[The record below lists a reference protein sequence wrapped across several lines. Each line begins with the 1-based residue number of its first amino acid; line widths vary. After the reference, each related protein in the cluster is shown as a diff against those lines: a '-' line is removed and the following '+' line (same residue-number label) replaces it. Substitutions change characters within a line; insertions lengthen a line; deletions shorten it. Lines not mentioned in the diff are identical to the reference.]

1 MADGPIR
8 FVGSLDGKDM
18 NIDSITKFGRSFSVV
33 SVPYSLKLL
42 MQELQ
47 AVNIQMRIITE
58 DNIQQM
64 SNLSFSNNID
74 KPEEYKNKIRQLLS
88 KNKPDARTP
97 DEMPSETW
105 SEGSMSE
112 LSSSFSPASPKF
124 DEESEGTYSLANKST
139 EPQTPDY
146 PPSSLYEPQT
156 PDYPPPAT
164 PDYPPPAT
172 PDYAPTVT
180 PESLPP
186 ASSPA
191 NEYEPPMAATPD
203 AMSEF
208 EQGELVS
215 YRGDETVGSQW
226 SVINVGA
233 AFITIQ
239 REGSDEIKVVA
250 PDEIYRPTEA
260 QLLQQQRQLPPGQPD
275 ASQFPPSTINFAP
288 NIVVNGT
295 AAAPPTPAENTTST
309 STPTTT
315 SAASAAPENQEID
328 FSKPLLIKKA

>member
-1 MADGPIR
+1 
-8 FVGSLDGKDM
+8 
-18 NIDSITKFGRSFSVV
+18 
-33 SVPYSLKLL
+33 
-42 MQELQ
+42 
-47 AVNIQMRIITE
+47 MRIITE

-74 KPEEYKNKIRQLLS
+74 KPEEYKNKIRQLLG

-97 DEMPSETW
+97 DEMPSEAW
-105 SEGSMSE
+105 SDKSMSE
-112 LSSSFSPASPKF
+112 LSSTFSPASPKF
-124 DEESEGTYSLANKST
+124 DVESEEGTYGNK
-139 EPQTPDY
+139 
-146 PPSSLYEPQT
+146 
-156 PDYPPPAT
+156 PAT
-164 PDYPPPAT
+164 PDYPPSASSPLYEPAT
-172 PDYAPTVT
+172 PDYPPSASASPLYEPAT
-180 PESLPP
+180 PDYPP
-186 ASSPA
+186 SPV
-191 NEYEPPMAATPD
+191 NEYEPPMAATPDYEPPMAATPD

-260 QLLQQQRQLPPGQPD
+260 QLLQQQRQLPATQPN
-275 ASQFPPSTINFAP
+275 ASPFPSSTINFAP
-288 NIVVNGT
+288 NIVVNGSSATEVPKET
-295 AAAPPTPAENTTST
+295 AATAS
-309 STPTTT
+309 
-315 SAASAAPENQEID
+315 SATASSAAPEEID